1 MVRVSDGHNNG
12 HSNGH
17 SNGGDSNGGDSRL
30 PRLSS
35 FVTSSRRSV
44 FGNTD
49 RRSPRMVAL
58 SVMLHNHV
66 ERLSGKV
73 LNVEQARAA
82 LEDQQQQLSL
92 AAQKDMGGLLGT
104 KLTPPKR
111 RSSSRGSRGSRGS
124 SGSVILADFEADP
137 ISQMFSGRAVVNAL
151 LAKDSTCTTRSQA
164 VFLGNDTALRV
175 VLRRLY
181 H

>member
-1 MVRVSDGHNNG
+1 M
-12 HSNGH
+12 
-17 SNGGDSNGGDSRL
+17 
-30 PRLSS
+30 
-35 FVTSSRRSV
+35 
-44 FGNTD
+44 
-49 RRSPRMVAL
+49 AL

-82 LEDQQQQLSL
+82 LEDQQQQQQQLSL

-104 KLTPPKR
+104 RLTPPKS
-111 RSSSRGSRGSRGS
+111 RSSSSGS

-175 VLRRLY
+175 VLRRIY

>member
-124 SGSVILADFEADP
+124 SVILADFEADP

>member
-1 MVRVSDGHNNG
+1 M
-12 HSNGH
+12 
-17 SNGGDSNGGDSRL
+17 
-30 PRLSS
+30 
-35 FVTSSRRSV
+35 
-44 FGNTD
+44 
-49 RRSPRMVAL
+49 MAL

-82 LEDQQQQLSL
+82 LEDQQQQQQQLSL

-104 KLTPPKR
+104 RLTPPKS
-111 RSSSRGSRGSRGS
+111 RSSSSGSSGSRGSRGSRGS

-164 VFLGNDTALRV
+164 VFLGNDTSTEGGTEEALPLMTGDSLLLCFL
-175 VLRRLY
+175 VLFSGAVF
-181 H
+181 